1 MVFRVNNICIAKVG
15 HMNKSK
21 SANHRIFDQ
30 IISVNKQKENEF
42 NNGQDGATILSLL
55 VMFFVPF
62 LLLNALRNTLGI
74 DYSFATVIGMLAIS
88 GFITAVLYKKLKLGS
103 QFADKNIVLDQLL
116 SRYTPKNKQEFKKL
130 QEERKTSSAE
140 FYSLVEN
147 WADVERQHYAR

>member
-1 MVFRVNNICIAKVG
+1 
-15 HMNKSK
+15 MNKTK
-21 SANHRIFDQ
+21 SANHKIFDQ
-30 IISVNKQKENEF
+30 ILSVNNQKENEF

-62 LLLNALRNTLGI
+62 LLLNATRNFVGI
-74 DYSFATVIGMLAIS
+74 EYSFASVVGMLVIS
-88 GFITAVLYKKLKLGS
+88 GIITIALFKTLKLGS
-103 QFADKNIVLDQLL
+103 QFADKHVVLDQLL

-130 QEERKTSSAE
+130 QEERKTNSVE

>member
-1 MVFRVNNICIAKVG
+1 
-15 HMNKSK
+15 MNKTK
-21 SANHRIFDQ
+21 SANHKIFDQ
-30 IISVNKQKENEF
+30 ILSVNNQKEKEF

-62 LLLNALRNTLGI
+62 LLLNAARGFLGI
-74 DYSFATVIGMLAIS
+74 EYSFASVVGMLAIS
-88 GFITAVLYKKLKLGS
+88 GIITVALFKMLKLGS
-103 QFADKNIVLDQLL
+103 LFADKHVVLDQLL

-130 QEERKTSSAE
+130 QEERKTNSVE

>member
-1 MVFRVNNICIAKVG
+1 
-15 HMNKSK
+15 MNKTK
-21 SANHRIFDQ
+21 SANHKIFDQ
-30 IISVNKQKENEF
+30 ILSVNNQKETEF

-62 LLLNALRNTLGI
+62 LLLNAVRNFVGI
-74 DYSFATVIGMLAIS
+74 EYSFASVVGMLAIS
-88 GFITAVLYKKLKLGS
+88 GIITITLFKTLKLGS
-103 QFADKNIVLDQLL
+103 QFADKHVVLDQLL

-130 QEERKTSSAE
+130 QEERKTNSID

>member
-1 MVFRVNNICIAKVG
+1 
-15 HMNKSK
+15 MNKTK
-21 SANHRIFDQ
+21 SANHKIFDQ
-30 IISVNKQKENEF
+30 ILSVNNQKEKEF

-62 LLLNALRNTLGI
+62 LLLNAARGFLGI
-74 DYSFATVIGMLAIS
+74 EYSFASVVGMLAIS
-88 GFITAVLYKKLKLGS
+88 GIITVALFKMLKLGS
-103 QFADKNIVLDQLL
+103 LFADKHVVLDQLL

-130 QEERKTSSAE
+130 QEERKTNSAE

>member
-1 MVFRVNNICIAKVG
+1 
-15 HMNKSK
+15 MNKTK

-30 IISVNKQKENEF
+30 ILSVNNQKENEF

-62 LLLNALRNTLGI
+62 LLLNTARNFVGI
-74 DYSFATVIGMLAIS
+74 EYSFAFVVGMLAIS
-88 GFITAVLYKKLKLGS
+88 GIITVALFKMLKLGS
-103 QFADKNIVLDQLL
+103 QFADKHVVLDQLL

-130 QEERKTSSAE
+130 QEERKTNSVE

>member
-1 MVFRVNNICIAKVG
+1 
-15 HMNKSK
+15 MNKTK
-21 SANHRIFDQ
+21 SANHKIFDQ
-30 IISVNKQKENEF
+30 ILSVNNQKEKEF

-62 LLLNALRNTLGI
+62 LLLNAARSFLGI
-74 DYSFATVIGMLAIS
+74 EYSFASVVGMLAIS
-88 GFITAVLYKKLKLGS
+88 GIITVALFKMLKLGS
-103 QFADKNIVLDQLL
+103 LFADKHVVLDQLL

-130 QEERKTSSAE
+130 QEERKTNSAE